1 MTYKTSIEDMDMPE
15 RERVLSII
23 DQFRDL
29 GVNEDISLPQVSAIA
44 TLCRSPY

>member
-29 GVNEDISLPQVSAIA
+29 GVNEDISLS
-44 TLCRSPY
+44 